1 MNTPYERLQ
10 GLSIE
15 HVWNWVPGTPMTF
28 DAVQLHNTNE
38 GTPIR
43 GIKTWNSKMGLL
55 LTFLIELD
63 EDLLGEWRQFQSKLK
78 DTDGLESYN

>member
-1 MNTPYERLQ
+1 
-10 GLSIE
+10 
-15 HVWNWVPGTPMTF
+15 MTF

-78 DTDGLESYN
+78 DTDGLDLYN